1 MSFLKN
7 IKTAEQLDAER
18 KEAAIQAVETQ
29 RLAAYANQLTG
40 SDRHFAKAAR
50 LEAIGDTDG
59 AEAARTAG
67 LARYDEIRSQYPWPD
82 DAAE

>member
-59 AEAARTAG
+59 AETARAVG

-82 DAAE
+82 DAAK